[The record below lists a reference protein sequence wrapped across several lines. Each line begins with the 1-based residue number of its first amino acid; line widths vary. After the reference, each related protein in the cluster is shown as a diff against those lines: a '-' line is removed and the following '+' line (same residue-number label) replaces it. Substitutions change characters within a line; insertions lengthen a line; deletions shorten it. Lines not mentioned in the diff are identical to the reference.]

1 MDIIKEKMLQ
11 LASLQKKIRQQ
22 HIYIP
27 KNYCGTID
35 PDIARMEATE
45 GYIKIE
51 VDIYEPIC
59 PAVFFRPET
68 DRIIFIEKESYY
80 EGTLNETGY
89 PGCNKAEIYGGLDW
103 DGLGQDKVKLYQNAA
118 RCAFELLE
126 GRPMDFH
133 LKSDQEIAVRRF
145 RENVVF
151 VNVNS
156 FPRIVPPGS
165 GKSSDDRMIYK
176 WAQIN
181 RQLIT
186 ELVNLYDAETVI
198 GGSTLTHF
206 CNPENSTIFGQKVNI
221 LNNNSTHAVLG
232 NSGII
237 YWNNDRVF
245 INAYHCSHTGFPS
258 QIGAIA
264 QIRNNWKE
272 REMKKWEENNYT
284 NNK

>member
-1 MDIIKEKMLQ
+1 MATTIKEKMLK
-11 LASLQKKIRQQ
+11 LAILQEKIRQQ

-27 KNYCGTID
+27 VEFHGTIN
-35 PDIARMEATE
+35 PDMACVESTE
-45 GYIKIE
+45 GYVKVE
-51 VDIYEPIC
+51 PDIYGPIC
-59 PAVFFRPET
+59 PAEFFRPET
-68 DRIIFIEKESYY
+68 ERIIFIEKESYY
-80 EGTLNETGY
+80 EGILNSSGY
-89 PGCNKAEIYGGLDW
+89 PGCNKAEIYADLDW
-103 DGLGQDKVKLYQNAA
+103 NGLGQDNVKLYQNAA

-126 GRPMDFH
+126 RRPMDIH

-151 VNVNS
+151 INVNY
-156 FPRIVPPGS
+156 FPRIVSLGS
-165 GKSSDDRMIYK
+165 DKSSDDRLIYK

-186 ELVNLYDAETVI
+186 DLVNLYDAEIVI

-272 REMKKWEENNYT
+272 REMKKWEENNYK
-284 NNK
+284 N